1 MWEQGCGKAGDGAGT
16 PHSHRHSVTM
26 AHTRQINE
34 SIKLVWRTTIS
45 TLINVALLQVRV
57 CGHSVCVYV
66 YVYVCM
72 CMCVCAC
79 KVCGTV
85 TVSCARC
92 QKRLLLNAPLYPRSH
107 RFFSATECNCRCLLG
122 ERVSVKS
129 RSVVMGE
136 CIHVFV

>member
-66 YVYVCM
+66 YAYVCM
-72 CMCVCAC
+72 CVCCVCVQSVWHCYSVICPLPETTAAQR
-79 KVCGTV
+79 T
-85 TVSCARC
+85 TVSA
-92 QKRLLLNAPLYPRSH
+92 
-107 RFFSATECNCRCLLG
+107 
-122 ERVSVKS
+122 
-129 RSVVMGE
+129 
-136 CIHVFV
+136 